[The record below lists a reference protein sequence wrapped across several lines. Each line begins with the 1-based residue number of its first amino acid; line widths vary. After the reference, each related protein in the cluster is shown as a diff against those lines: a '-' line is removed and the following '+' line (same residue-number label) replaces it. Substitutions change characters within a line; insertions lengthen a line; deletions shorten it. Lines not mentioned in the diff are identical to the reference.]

1 MLAWVDE
8 VARPASQLLSGSK
21 RMAGSVIAVDTGS
34 ILRAVRCAQSKIDQV
49 GLILYN
55 LYSGRNVDK
64 LISTGNLL
72 SIDPL
77 VIAPGTSSKSFT
89 KLADLRW
96 DYISCEIAYLW
107 RDSQWLVSVRS
118 EGPTE
123 GTYMPL
129 EKALKKGKVVL

>member
-1 MLAWVDE
+1 MPAWVDE
-8 VARPASQLLSGSK
+8 VARPALQLLSGSK
-21 RMAGSVIAVDTGS
+21 DMAGSVIVVDTGS

-89 KLADLRW
+89 NLADLRW
-96 DYISCEIAYLW
+96 DYISCEVAYLW

-129 EKALKKGKVVL
+129 EKALRKGKVVL

>member
-8 VARPASQLLSGSK
+8 VAKPASQLLSESK
-21 RMAGSVIAVDTGS
+21 RMASSVIAVDTGS

-118 EGPTE
+118 
-123 GTYMPL
+123 
-129 EKALKKGKVVL
+129 

>member
-1 MLAWVDE
+1 MLAWADE
-8 VARPASQLLSGSK
+8 VAKPASQLLSGSK
-21 RMAGSVIAVDTGS
+21 SMAGSVIAVDTGS

-129 EKALKKGKVVL
+129 EKALRKGKVVL

>member
-1 MLAWVDE
+1 MPAWVDE
-8 VARPASQLLSGSK
+8 VARPASQLLSGPKS
-21 RMAGSVIAVDTGS
+21 MAGAVIAVDTGS

-89 KLADLRW
+89 NLADLRW
-96 DYISCEIAYLW
+96 DYISCEVAYLW

-123 GTYMPL
+123 GTYVTL
-129 EKALKKGKVVL
+129 EKALKKGK

>member
-1 MLAWVDE
+1 
-8 VARPASQLLSGSK
+8 
-21 RMAGSVIAVDTGS
+21 MAGSVIAVDTGS

-96 DYISCEIAYLW
+96 DYISCEVAYLW

-123 GTYMPL
+123 GTYVTL
-129 EKALKKGKVVL
+129 EKALKKGK

>member
-77 VIAPGTSSKSFT
+77 VIAPGTGSKSFA

-129 EKALKKGKVVL
+129 EKALRKGKVVL

>member
-8 VARPASQLLSGSK
+8 VARPASQLLSESK
-21 RMAGSVIAVDTGS
+21 RMASSVIAVDTGS

-129 EKALKKGKVVL
+129 EKALRKGKVVL

>member
-1 MLAWVDE
+1 MDE
-8 VARPASQLLSGSK
+8 VARLALQLLSGAK
-21 RMAGSVIAVDTGS
+21 DMAGSVIAIDTGS

-77 VIAPGTSSKSFT
+77 VIAPGTSSKVFT
-89 KLADLRW
+89 NLADLRW
-96 DYISCEIAYLW
+96 DYISCEVAYLW

-123 GTYMPL
+123 GTYVTL
-129 EKALKKGKVVL
+129 EKALKKGK

>member
-129 EKALKKGKVVL
+129 EKALRKGKVVL